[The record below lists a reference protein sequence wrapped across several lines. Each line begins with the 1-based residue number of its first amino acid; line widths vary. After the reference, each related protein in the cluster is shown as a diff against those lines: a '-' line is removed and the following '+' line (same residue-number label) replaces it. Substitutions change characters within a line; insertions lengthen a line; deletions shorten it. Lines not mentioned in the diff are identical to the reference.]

1 MDPMAVAGMIFT
13 LLLVALIGGII
24 VVTPLARRLAALL
37 ELRLQEKMQAGKL
50 DAGEAAALKKR
61 IAALEEEVSA
71 LRERHASLGDRQDFV
86 EALLRS
92 GEEARALPAEAERGS
107 TAV

>member
-1 MDPMAVAGMIFT
+1 MIFT

-50 DAGEAAALKKR
+50 KKACKKTPLVLSAQSGDGVR
-61 IAALEEEVSA
+61 EA
-71 LRERHASLGDRQDFV
+71 LR
-86 EALLRS
+86 ALLKIIDKARDATDRS
-92 GEEARALPAEAERGS
+92 KAKEA
-107 TAV
+107 V